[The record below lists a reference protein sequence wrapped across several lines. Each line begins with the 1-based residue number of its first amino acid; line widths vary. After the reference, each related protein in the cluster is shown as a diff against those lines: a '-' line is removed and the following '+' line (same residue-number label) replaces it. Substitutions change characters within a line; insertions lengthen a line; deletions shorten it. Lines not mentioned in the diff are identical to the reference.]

1 MYYPILVA
9 ACLALASCKKKNNG
23 STSTSETYPIK
34 HKITAGIVDEAS
46 GIADSKLNAGH
57 LWVQEDSDS
66 PSEITLLTHKGV
78 LVKKIPIRGII
89 NRDWEDVTVA
99 KGPNPALNYVYI
111 GEIGDNNAVHPQCFF
126 YRFPEPSKDA
136 TEVASVE
143 TIPFRYPDGARD
155 AEAFIVDPEKGDI
168 YIITKR
174 ETQSRIYKLTAPYS
188 TSSLNT
194 LTQVGTLT
202 YNGVVSAAIT
212 PDGNGVA
219 VKTYQ
224 QVYYYPRTAGEP
236 LDVTLKKSPSNLK
249 YEAET
254 QGEAITFTNDN
265 IGYFTLGE
273 RAITDVTLNYYKR

>member
-1 MYYPILVA
+1 MYHPLFMA
-9 ACLALASCKKKNNG
+9 ACLVLISCKKNNG
-23 STSTSETYPIK
+23 SEPIDMNPV
-34 HKITAGIVDEAS
+34 KIKIKAGIVDEAS

-89 NRDWEDVTVA
+89 NRDWEDMAVA
-99 KGPNPALNYVYI
+99 KGPNPGVDYVYI
-111 GEIGDNNAVHPQCFF
+111 AEIGDNNAVHPQCYF
-126 YRFPEPSKDA
+126 YRFPEPSVSA

-143 TIPFRYPDGARD
+143 TISFRYPDGARD

-168 YIITKR
+168 YILTKR
-174 ETQSRIYKLTAPYS
+174 ETQSRVYKLTAPYS

-194 LTQVGTLT
+194 LTFMGTLPYT
-202 YNGVVSAAIT
+202 GVVSAAIT

-224 QVYYYPRTAGEP
+224 QIYYYTRTTGET
-236 LDVTLKKSPSNLK
+236 LDVTLKKTATNLK
-249 YEAET
+249 YEVET

-273 RAITDVTLNYYKR
+273 RVITDVTLNYYKR